1 MNTPK
6 IIMESVEALNV
17 ASYNPRKIDE
27 KELNKLIDSLNTFGF
42 VDPVIVNKKN
52 KTVIGGHQRL
62 LAWQRMGKK
71 ELPCIYVDLPE
82 DKEKALNVAL
92 NKISGEW
99 DMNKLTELLTDIN
112 KTDLDV
118 SLTGFDDDELSK
130 MLGVTGDL
138 DVIEGDN
145 DAKGEEFDLDYIP
158 QANIKM
164 LQLYFSVDDYD
175 LVTKMATKLMIG
187 LNKQNIT
194 DVVKEALINECERK
208 KISI

>member
-1 MNTPK
+1 
-6 IIMESVEALNV
+6 MESVEALNV